1 MNIGV
6 LCPKCGLMQM
16 NRPACKSCGASLS
29 DSALTPSSSFA
40 PSTPQEIRYAP
51 DPPSPHSLSL
61 KGGAENAAAARL
73 SFGGKG
79 GELFGIYLIN
89 IFLSLVTL
97 GIYYFWGKV
106 KIRNYLFS
114 RMEFCQ
120 EQFVYH
126 GTGKELLVGFLKALV
141 LFFIPLYALN
151 AAPALLETGMV
162 FQAVATGLTYGI
174 LMVFV
179 PLAMVGAR
187 RYRLS
192 RTSWRGIR
200 FSFRGEAWGFIKIF
214 GLGSILSTIT
224 LGLYFPIFDAKRYD
238 FMVSHSYFG
247 SQKFSFDGRGKDLFW
262 SFFFTILL
270 TLPTLG
276 LYWFW
281 YGAKRQRYYW
291 GHTYS
296 GAARFH
302 STVTGRALMNLHIT
316 NFLIGLVTLG
326 MGWPW
331 ILTRKI
337 RFVCKYLSVEG
348 LMDPGEIH
356 QDAKQATATG
366 EALSGF
372 LDADFSLG

>member
-16 NRPACKSCGASLS
+16 NRPACKSCGAPLS
-29 DSALTPSSSFA
+29 DSALMPSSSFA

-51 DPPSPHSLSL
+51 DPPSPHSLPL

-73 SFGGKG
+73 SFHGKG
-79 GELFGIYLIN
+79 RELFGIYLIN

-114 RMEFCQ
+114 HTEFWQ
-120 EQFVYH
+120 ERFVYH

-151 AAPALLETGMV
+151 AAPALLETGLV

-174 LMVFV
+174 VMVFV

-200 FSFRGEAWGFIKIF
+200 FSFRGQAWDFIKIF

-224 LGLYFPIFDAKRYD
+224 LGLYFPFFDAKRYD

-247 SQKFSFDGRGKDLFW
+247 NQKFSFDGLRKRSLPALPFCHFPDPSHFGSLLVLVLGQEAALLLGAHFLRIRPL
-262 SFFFTILL
+262 SFHGNRPGAYEPASRE
-270 TLPTLG
+270 LPH
-276 LYWFW
+276 
-281 YGAKRQRYYW
+281 R
-291 GHTYS
+291 
-296 GAARFH
+296 ARH
-302 STVTGRALMNLHIT
+302 PR
-316 NFLIGLVTLG
+316 IGMAVD
-326 MGWPW
+326 PYPQDP
-331 ILTRKI
+331 
-337 RFVCKYLSVEG
+337 VC
-348 LMDPGEIH
+348 M
-356 QDAKQATATG
+356 
-366 EALSGF
+366 
-372 LDADFSLG
+372 

>member
-16 NRPACKSCGASLS
+16 NQAACKSCGAPLS
-29 DSALTPSSSFA
+29 DSAPAPSLSFV
-40 PSTPQEIRYAP
+40 PSTPQEIQYAP
-51 DPPSPHSLSL
+51 DPPSPHSPSL

-73 SFGGKG
+73 SFHGKG

-114 RMEFCQ
+114 HTEFWQ
-120 EQFVYH
+120 ERFVYR

-141 LFFIPLYALN
+141 LFFIPLYVLN
-151 AAPALLETGMV
+151 AAPALLETGLV

-174 LMVFV
+174 VMVFV

-214 GLGSILSTIT
+214 GLGSILSTLT
-224 LGLYFPIFDAKRYD
+224 LGLYFPFFDAKRYN
-238 FMVSHSYFG
+238 FMVSQSYFG
-247 SQKFSFDGRGKDLFW
+247 NRKFGFDGMGKDLFRP
-262 SFFFTILL
+262 FLFAILL
-270 TLPTLG
+270 TFPTLG

-281 YGAKRQRYYW
+281 YWAKRQRYYW
-291 GHTYS
+291 EHTS
-296 GAARFH
+296 CGPARFR
-302 STVTGRALMNLHIT
+302 STVTGRALMNLHLA
-316 NFLIGLVTLG
+316 NFLIALVTLG
-326 MGWPW
+326 LGWPW

-337 RFVCKYLSVEG
+337 RFVCKYLTLEG
-348 LMDPGEIH
+348 LMDLAEIR
-356 QDAKQATATG
+356 QDAKQANATG